1 MNVGRIRNYSK
12 KNLYLCA
19 TYQTNCLDREINMLD
34 TIKMTNKIEPHQV
47 FNDDIPYEVRMKYII
62 ESYRK
67 DIKRLEQ
74 LTKYTKGLEEENV
87 MLQKE
92 LDTVHEWNETYHE
105 KMAIINQQQSEINRL
120 KGLIVRT
127 FPKRVLQKRLLK
139 QKIRDL
145 EVYSAYLKKMLHD
158 NDIEYKEKMP
168 NSNRNVEKIIAD
180 EINEFAIR
188 GPKENYF
195 VYDYPRPA
203 LTADCIVI
211 TKEAKPRVL
220 LIQRGRDPYKGCWA
234 FPGGFLN
241 MDETVEQCA
250 IRELEEETGL
260 KVAAAEQ
267 IGTYSKIDRD
277 PRGRTLTVAYLAII
291 DAPIDVKGQDDA
303 AKAQWFS
310 ITELPRLAFD
320 HADIIR
326 DAFAC
331 YICKVGHK

>member
-1 MNVGRIRNYSK
+1 MNVGRIRSYSK
-12 KNLYLCA
+12 KNLYLCD

-47 FNDDIPYEVRMKYII
+47 FNDDIPYEVRMRYII

-87 MLQKE
+87 MLQKK

-220 LIQRGRDPYKGCWA
+220 LIQRGH
-234 FPGGFLN
+234 
-241 MDETVEQCA
+241 Q
-250 IRELEEETGL
+250 
-260 KVAAAEQ
+260 
-267 IGTYSKIDRD
+267 
-277 PRGRTLTVAYLAII
+277 
-291 DAPIDVKGQDDA
+291 
-303 AKAQWFS
+303 
-310 ITELPRLAFD
+310 
-320 HADIIR
+320 
-326 DAFAC
+326 
-331 YICKVGHK
+331 